1 MSLWKSVFGE
11 SQEDVWRRV
20 ADVLPGRFEA
30 GGLVESPKVHAELA
44 GFNVVLDIY
53 TVNSNNGS
61 FQYTRLRA
69 PFINAGRLR
78 FGIGRTSVF
87 SRLGALFGAQDIV
100 IGVADFDRAFVIKGN
115 DEARIRL
122 LLSHPP
128 LRAAIAAQPGG
139 TIAVLDNAGF
149 FGPRYGAEVDVL
161 EWKELGVIK
170 DEARLVAL
178 FELVALLL
186 QALRG
191 HAPLEVPPAE
201 LLATFGSLVDA
212 ASAPFGAVCARVGDA
227 FEIRADDVVGAGCTA
242 RLTVTAPSL
251 PAMQT
256 TVTLTATLPPSTAA
270 FSAAPRR
277 RLSLAPRPD
286 DDALHDLEIDGD
298 ADLVAR
304 LLPALRI
311 LAPLAPVITT
321 DPSSLTFAVSDAPA
335 HAGPA
340 AVSAALELWSAL
352 VRHRAGL

>member
-1 MSLWKSVFGE
+1 MGLWKSVFGE

-20 ADVLPGRFEA
+20 ADVLPGRFET
-30 GGLVESPKVHAELA
+30 GGLLESPKVHAELA
-44 GFNVVLDIY
+44 GFNVVLDIE
-53 TVNSNNGS
+53 TVSTDQGS

-87 SRLGALFGAQDIV
+87 SRLGALFGAQDIA
-100 IGVADFDRAFVIKGN
+100 IGVADFDRDFVIKGN

-139 TIAVLDNAGF
+139 AIAVLDNAGF
-149 FGPRYGAEVDVL
+149 FGPRYGADVDVL

-178 FELVALLL
+178 FHLVSLLL

-191 HAPLEVPPAE
+191 NAPLEVPPAE
-201 LLATFGSLVDA
+201 LLATFGGLVDA
-212 ASAPFGAVCARVGDA
+212 ASANFGAVCARVGDA

-251 PAMQT
+251 PAMLT
-256 TVTLTATLPPSTAA
+256 TLTLTATLPPSSSSFAV
-270 FSAAPRR
+270 APRG
-277 RLSLAPRPD
+277 RLSLAPRPE
-286 DDALHDLEIDGD
+286 DAAFHGLEIEGD
-298 ADLVAR
+298 AGLVAR
-304 LLPALRI
+304 LLPSLRI
-311 LAPLAPVITT
+311 LAPLVPVITT
-321 DPSSLTFAVSDAPA
+321 DPASLTLTVSAAPA
-335 HAGPA
+335 RAGPA
-340 AVSAALELWSAL
+340 AASAALELWSAL